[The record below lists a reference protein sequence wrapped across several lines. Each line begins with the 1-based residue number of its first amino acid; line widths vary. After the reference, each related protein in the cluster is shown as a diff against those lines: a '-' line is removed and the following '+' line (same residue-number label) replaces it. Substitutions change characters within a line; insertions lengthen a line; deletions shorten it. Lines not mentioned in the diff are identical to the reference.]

1 MAIFADHLLVPSRT
15 DCFTAVM
22 WPVCASSS
30 TPKTDLN
37 SDETFFHMSCANG
50 LDLVL
55 PVLHSI
61 LIAISPP
68 VLFLPSF
75 PRDTRFFNPSLPLFL
90 PLSFSPSL
98 SLSIFLFSPSV
109 FFKRFSSSV
118 TCNEQLHRRIVHR
131 VKGKWA
137 NFFPR
142 LISLFSPSLFWIFLL
157 NFISSC
163 FFFWWWIMRIYFI
176 LCNWKF
182 FYFLQFLLFFFFLL
196 HYLLNI
202 ARYTW
207 RFPFHTM
214 ISQILFSY
222 VYDSFESDRIYKST
236 MPIQLHERIFFVEME
251 YFRWALRS
259 TCNQRHRSIR

>member
-142 LISLFSPSLFWIFLL
+142 LILSLSWIFWIFLL

-163 FFFWWWIMRIYFI
+163 FFFWWWTMRIYFI

>member
-68 VLFLPSF
+68 FSFSLLFRETLVSLTLLYP
-75 PRDTRFFNPSLPLFL
+75 FFYLSRSLPL
-90 PLSFSPSL
+90 SL
-98 SLSIFLFSPSV
+98 SLFLFSPSV

-142 LISLFSPSLFWIFLL
+142 LIPSLSWIFWIFLL

-163 FFFWWWIMRIYFI
+163 FFFWWWTMRIYFI

-182 FYFLQFLLFFFFLL
+182 FYFLQFLLFFFSF
-196 HYLLNI
+196 
-202 ARYTW
+202 RY
-207 RFPFHTM
+207 
-214 ISQILFSY
+214 II
-222 VYDSFESDRIYKST
+222 
-236 MPIQLHERIFFVEME
+236 
-251 YFRWALRS
+251 
-259 TCNQRHRSIR
+259 C

>member
-142 LISLFSPSLFWIFLL
+142 LILSLSWIFWIFLL

-163 FFFWWWIMRIYFI
+163 FFFLMMDYENLFHS
-176 LCNWKF
+176 
-182 FYFLQFLLFFFFLL
+182 LQLKILLFSSVPIVFFLFVTLFVKYRALHVTLSLSHDDFPIRFFFL
-196 HYLLNI
+196 
-202 ARYTW
+202 TC
-207 RFPFHTM
+207 M
-214 ISQILFSY
+214 IHSKAIEFINPRCQSNF
-222 VYDSFESDRIYKST
+222 T
-236 MPIQLHERIFFVEME
+236 NE
-251 YFRWALRS
+251 YFSWKWNIFGEHTS